1 MKQFFK
7 ITKLL
12 FINIFIIIFLL
23 EVLLYFYIPD
33 EQKKLVNIK
42 QAREKI
48 AKEKGLSHDLRNA
61 VEAFIQEYK
70 KNPKLSNTYQYNGWF
85 SQYANFKKLQSKNFI
100 IPFRGPIN
108 KQTLSCAE
116 DLKYR
121 VINNDKLGFKNPN
134 TIYKNKIDLIVLGD
148 SIAEGFCMDENDD
161 ITGNLRKKD
170 INAGNFAVA
179 GTGPLVSLG
188 VFKEYVNNFKPS
200 FVIYMYYEGND
211 IKDLNWERDNTNLIN
226 YLDDNYIQN
235 HLSRYDDI
243 EFFLDEI
250 FKEHLL
256 IVEDYKLQNNA
267 SANDIEFNLKKRNN
281 FIESLKDIAEL
292 RRLKNFYKNYILSG
306 TNSNFD
312 EELFF
317 SIIKKMNEETK
328 SWKGNFI
335 FIYVPSWERFLQN
348 SLKEIVFLTK
358 EKKL

>member
-1 MKQFFK
+1 
-7 ITKLL
+7 
-12 FINIFIIIFLL
+12 
-23 EVLLYFYIPD
+23 
-33 EQKKLVNIK
+33 
-42 QAREKI
+42 
-48 AKEKGLSHDLRNA
+48 
-61 VEAFIQEYK
+61 
-70 KNPKLSNTYQYNGWF
+70 
-85 SQYANFKKLQSKNFI
+85 
-100 IPFRGPIN
+100 
-108 KQTLSCAE
+108 
-116 DLKYR
+116 
-121 VINNDKLGFKNPN
+121 
-134 TIYKNKIDLIVLGD
+134 
-148 SIAEGFCMDENDD
+148 
-161 ITGNLRKKD
+161 
-170 INAGNFAVA
+170 
-179 GTGPLVSLG
+179 
-188 VFKEYVNNFKPS
+188 
-200 FVIYMYYEGND
+200 MYYEGND

-335 FIYVPSWERFLQN
+335 FIYVPSWERFFTKFTKRDSFFN
-348 SLKEIVFLTK
+348 EREKIIKEINEQNISLIDLTK
-358 EKKL
+358 FLYSADDKKKYYPLGYYGHFNELGYRTIADIIEKKVKNFE